1 MKTFVLTDYYDMLVG
16 FRLSGIDG
24 EYVEVDQS
32 LDRLKELLKDKTI
45 GTIIITRKILKA
57 HEEEILELK
66 IKSKHAM
73 ITAVPVAG
81 EVFEN
86 DLAKYIRDSIG
97 VKL

>member
-1 MKTFVLTDYYDMLVG
+1 MLVG

-24 EYVEVDQS
+24 EFVKVEDALV
-32 LDRLKELLKDKTI
+32 RLKELLKDKTI
-45 GTIIITRKILKA
+45 GTLIITRRILKA

-66 IKSKHAM
+66 MKAKHVM

-81 EVFEN
+81 EAFEN